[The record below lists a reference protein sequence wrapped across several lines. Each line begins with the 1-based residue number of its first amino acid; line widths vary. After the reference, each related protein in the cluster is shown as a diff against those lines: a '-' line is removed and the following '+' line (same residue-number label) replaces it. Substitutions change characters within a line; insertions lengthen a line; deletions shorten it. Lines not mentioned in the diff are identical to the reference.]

1 MLKRIILAI
10 FNFKMLKTLAN
21 NAIIEFS
28 LIFFLYNL
36 SFDMLLSVF
45 LECDLR
51 FSVMDKEPVRS
62 QTMKGK
68 GYCDFGLKHRVREK
82 KVTQEFINYLQTHSL
97 VVELWGTQGVFY
109 MLLLT
114 NTCLLSDIFF
124 FLMSYILVIVSN
136 VDDCK
141 SFENFSELFKES

>member
-1 MLKRIILAI
+1 MSNFRNFRFSYQISLLLMLKHIILAI

-21 NAIIEFS
+21 NAIIEIS

-36 SFDMLLSVF
+36 SFDMPLSVF

-109 MLLLT
+109 MLLLMY
-114 NTCLLSDIFF
+114 TCLLSDIYFF
-124 FLMSYILVIVSN
+124 FL
-136 VDDCK
+136 
-141 SFENFSELFKES
+141 

>member
-1 MLKRIILAI
+1 MLKHIILAI

-109 MLLLT
+109 MLLLMY
-114 NTCLLSDIFF
+114 TCLLSDIYF
-124 FLMSYILVIVSN
+124 FLMSYILVM
-136 VDDCK
+136 
-141 SFENFSELFKES
+141 

>member
-1 MLKRIILAI
+1 MLKHIILAI

-21 NAIIEFS
+21 NAIIEIS

-36 SFDMLLSVF
+36 SFDLPLSVF

-97 VVELWGTQGVFY
+97 VVELWGTQGV
-109 MLLLT
+109 
-114 NTCLLSDIFF
+114 CLPVITYVYRYLS
-124 FLMSYILVIVSN
+124 IV
-136 VDDCK
+136 
-141 SFENFSELFKES
+141 

>member
-1 MLKRIILAI
+1 MLKHIILAI

-97 VVELWGTQGVFY
+97 VVELWGTQGVCF
-109 MLLLT
+109 
-114 NTCLLSDIFF
+114 TCNYLCVPVFCLISIF
-124 FLMSYILVIVSN
+124 SN
-136 VDDCK
+136 ELYSCHCLKCRCK
-141 SFENFSELFKES
+141 SFENFSELFKEP